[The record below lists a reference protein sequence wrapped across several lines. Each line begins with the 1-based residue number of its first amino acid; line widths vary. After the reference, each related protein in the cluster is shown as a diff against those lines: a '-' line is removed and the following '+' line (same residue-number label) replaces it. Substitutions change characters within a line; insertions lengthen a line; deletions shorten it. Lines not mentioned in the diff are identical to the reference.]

1 MFLKQKRRHENNANE
16 KSTRPVWKM
25 NLQCVCQEGW
35 APGARL
41 TKETVCSAKGFTF
54 SKKNCLSFAKD
65 KSKIVAVLQKKVK
78 EKSKSIAVLF
88 SIADT
93 DVLL

>member
-1 MFLKQKRRHENNANE
+1 MFLKQKRQHENDANE

-35 APGARL
+35 APGARF
-41 TKETVCSAKGFTF
+41 TKETVAAQKDTHFQ
-54 SKKNCLSFAKD
+54 KKIAED